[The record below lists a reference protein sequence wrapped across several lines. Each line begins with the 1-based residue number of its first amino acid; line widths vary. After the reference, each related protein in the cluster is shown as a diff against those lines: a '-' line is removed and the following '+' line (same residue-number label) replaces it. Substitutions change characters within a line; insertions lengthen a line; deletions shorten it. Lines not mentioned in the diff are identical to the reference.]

1 MRVRVK
7 LFAMLRERAGAA
19 DAVHDVPEGSTVDDL
34 WDRLRREHERL
45 SGTEW
50 KLLYA
55 VNGEYV
61 ERRHRLAEGDEVAF
75 IPPVS
80 GG

>member
-34 WDRLRREHERL
+34 WGRLLRDHQRL
-45 SGTEW
+45 SGVEW
-50 KLLYA
+50 TLLYA

-61 ERRHRLAEGDEVAF
+61 ERNRRLAEGDEVAF